1 MAISNLDSAQS
12 LFVGQG
18 DLIIF
23 NEINDYGTADL
34 SSLTNPKS
42 LGQIHEDS
50 SDWTGDDVSIEEI
63 RDEQGDLITAT
74 VSAGTL
80 AYEFNIASTSDMVIQ
95 TFLKGIGIPSAAL
108 ASIWETPEG
117 GTAPTVSAVG
127 FGIDLPVITR
137 PIGWLNDEK
146 KRMLLFPKGKITANL
161 AINDGLLEVHCA
173 VLAEYVDRPTLKTGM
188 IFTSSAAAS
197 YATE

>member
-1 MAISNLDSAQS
+1 MAITNLESAQS

-18 DLIIF
+18 DLIVFDAIS
-23 NEINDYGTADL
+23 DYGTADL
-34 SSLTNPKS
+34 TSLTNPKS

-50 SDWTGDDVSIEEI
+50 SDWTGDDVSVEEI

-80 AYEFNIASTSDMVIQ
+80 AFEFNIASTSQTVIE
-95 TFLKGIGIPSAAL
+95 TFLKGVGISSAAL
-108 ASIWETPEG
+108 AAIWPAPSEG
-117 GTAPTVSAVG
+117 AAPTVTAVG
-127 FGIDLPVITR
+127 FGVDLPVITR

-146 KRMLLFPKGKITANL
+146 KRLLLFPKGKITSNL
-161 AINDGLLEVHCA
+161 TINDGLLEVHCA

-188 IFTSSAAAS
+188 VFSSSAEAA
-197 YATE
+197 YGD

>member
-1 MAISNLDSAQS
+1 MAITNLDTAQS

-23 NEINDYGTADL
+23 DL
-34 SSLTNPKS
+34 AEGKTYENLSGLTDLTNPQS
-42 LGQIHEDS
+42 LGQIHEES

-80 AYEFNIASTSDMVIQ
+80 AYEFNIASTSQTVIE
-95 TFLKGIGIPSAAL
+95 TFLKGVGISGAAL
-108 ASIWETPEG
+108 ASVFG
-117 GTAPTVSAVG
+117 SAAGTAVTAVG
-127 FGIDLPVITR
+127 FGVDLPVVTR

-146 KRMLLFPKGKITANL
+146 KRLLLFPKGKITSNL
-161 AINDGLLEVHCA
+161 TINGGLLEVHCK
-173 VLAEYVDRPTLKTGM
+173 VLAEFVDLPTLKTGM
-188 IFTSSAAAS
+188 IISSNSEAIYGS
-197 YATE
+197 